1 MATTVQCPNRSC
13 GRMSHLGEDPLGRV
27 FRCPRCLTK
36 LPTSRVAAT
45 DSGWTAVLG
54 SLPRRSRTLRSE
66 SLVAGRTAK
75 TTTRQVL
82 LSQGMEMRSV
92 KRAGTP
98 LAPQAC
104 ESNEFFVEAF
114 KSDSIHSW
122 DREGDASRFG
132 PGESGEVCVAPF
144 EHDDGSGWHGL
155 VGDELDLASEQGQVW
170 SGEEH
175 RESIRRQE
183 AFRPVPE
190 CAGLSRFRILSVL
203 GEGHHATVYRA
214 FDPLLERQV
223 ALKLPRQGMQS
234 TVRTHERFLGEA
246 RALARLRHPR
256 IVPIYEAGRHGG
268 HHYIAM
274 ALIEGKSL
282 ADLVAEGPVLFHRGA
297 EIAAEIAE
305 ALAYAHGLGIIHRDV
320 KPANVRLDHRGSV
333 YLMDFGIA
341 YRPDSGEVPTPPGII
356 LGTPAYV
363 APEQARGGQATVLPA
378 SDQYSLGAV
387 LYELLCGRP
396 PFLGSPSSVLLHAI
410 HHDPPSLRTIAP
422 KVPRA
427 LAAICQKALAKRHDR
442 RYPSC
447 QALADDLRR
456 WLRGETPLAH
466 RPGWSRLLS

>member
-1 MATTVQCPNRSC
+1 METRSN
-13 GRMSHLGEDPLGRV
+13 
-27 FRCPRCLTK
+27 
-36 LPTSRVAAT
+36 
-45 DSGWTAVLG
+45 
-54 SLPRRSRTLRSE
+54 SRT
-66 SLVAGRTAK
+66 
-75 TTTRQVL
+75 
-82 LSQGMEMRSV
+82 
-92 KRAGTP
+92 GTP
-98 LAPQAC
+98 LAPLAC
-104 ESNEFFVEAF
+104 ESDEFFVEAF
-114 KSDSIHSW
+114 ESGSMHSW
-122 DREGDASRFG
+122 DREDGASRSG

-155 VGDELDLASEQGQVW
+155 VGDQPDLAGEQGQLW
-170 SGEEH
+170 PGEER
-175 RESIRRQE
+175 RESTRRQQ
-183 AFRPVPE
+183 AFRPIPE
-190 CAGLSRFRILSVL
+190 RAGLSRFQILSVL
-203 GEGHHATVYRA
+203 GEGRHATVYRA

-234 TVRTHERFLGEA
+234 TARAHERFLGEA

-256 IVPIYEAGRHGG
+256 IVPIYEAGRDGSR
-268 HHYIAM
+268 HYIAM

-282 ADLVAEGPVLFHRGA
+282 ADLVAEGPILFHRGA
-297 EIAAEIAE
+297 EIAAELAE

-341 YRPDSGEVPTPPGII
+341 YRPDSGEVPTPPGMI

-396 PFLGSPSSVLLHAI
+396 PFFGSPSSVLLHAI
-410 HHDPPSLRTIAP
+410 HHDPPALRTIAP

-456 WLRGETPLAH
+456 WLRGETPLAY
-466 RPGWSRLLS
+466 RPGWSRLLG